1 MFQLWWG
8 HKTRLQPGLY
18 WARCTGAKLWETE
31 RFYVEKAWGKVEQNM
46 ENIVVGICF
55 TTYTSISTFLIF
67 FEDPNGILFN
77 NGCYVAFNH
86 QMAIST
92 GYCSNEGWMWY
103 IQHPRPF
110 FGVWF
115 FVSEPPTCKSLSKH
129 WPHVPWSLLRIYA
142 GICLSP
148 INPGMFPLCQESV
161 VIVGRPYDLASTM
174 AQSTWD
180 PRSVAEAKAKKVA
193 WSTQLLLVTFHL
205 FSGGAFPEGAA
216 AIWGRG

>member
-8 HKTRLQPGLY
+8 HKTRLQPGCIEP
-18 WARCTGAKLWETE
+18 RCTGAKLWETE

-115 FVSEPPTCKSLSKH
+115 FVSEPRLVNH
-129 WPHVPWSLLRIYA
+129 WVNIDHMCHGHYFEYMPGYA
-142 GICLSP
+142 YPPLIQVCFP
-148 INPGMFPLCQESV
+148 CVRNPL
-161 VIVGRPYDLASTM
+161 
-174 AQSTWD
+174 W
-180 PRSVAEAKAKKVA
+180 
-193 WSTQLLLVTFHL
+193 
-205 FSGGAFPEGAA
+205 
-216 AIWGRG
+216 